1 MKSHKV
7 TTISKLNFY
16 YILYNIESY
25 FSLVHL
31 KVIAYFQ
38 VCLTFKFFFFFYQ
51 FKFWLE
57 FGPLVGRKNN
67 IVYRVC
73 TPSLIGGGSLT
84 NTQNRVYSFLR
95 QVHCNISRS
104 TPSWDEVTG
113 KISYGGCMVRS
124 QMWPINIG
132 LPYP

>member
-38 VCLTFKFFFFFYQ
+38 VCLTFNFFFFLIMLDYCKRAHFNII
-51 FKFWLE
+51 LE
-57 FGPLVGRKNN
+57 SSNSVKYTMN
-67 IVYRVC
+67 I
-73 TPSLIGGGSLT
+73 
-84 NTQNRVYSFLR
+84 
-95 QVHCNISRS
+95 
-104 TPSWDEVTG
+104 
-113 KISYGGCMVRS
+113 
-124 QMWPINIG
+124 
-132 LPYP
+132 